1 VALGACEPE
10 WCLFFL
16 LVLAMGLAKGGSY
29 GTFEGQEGFP
39 QPSAPSL
46 AGTYSSGGQQQF
58 ASYAIP
64 GMYAIIIPPALSS
77 ASQILRLRI
86 AVFGECVSKSGN
98 VDMCGDFLSK
108 IQDATSV

>member
-1 VALGACEPE
+1 MGRSVHVNQSGV
-10 WCLFFL
+10 FFFFVF
-16 LVLAMGLAKGGSY
+16 LVLAMGLVKGGSY

-64 GMYAIIIPPALSS
+64 GMYAMVIPPALSS

-86 AVFGECVSKSGN
+86 AEVKGVFRSWETLVIS
-98 VDMCGDFLSK
+98 
-108 IQDATSV
+108 